1 MGTLQYGQRSYKV
14 EDRLLA
20 HLQVLISIKLRRR
33 ENFFVSWPKSTME
46 GSGRVSI
53 WVDNGVPIAC
63 EYDGSKAPA
72 IQREWV
78 ESMVEAAS
86 SSLGLQIT
94 ESGEFVPYG

>member
-1 MGTLQYGQRSYKV
+1 MGTMYYGPRQYKI

-20 HLQVLISIKLRRR
+20 HLQVLISLKLRRR
-33 ENFFVSWPKSTME
+33 ENFFLSWSKGIAE
-46 GSGRVSI
+46 GGGRYSI

-63 EYDGSKAPA
+63 EFDGGRPPI

-78 ESMVEAAS
+78 ESMAEAAG

-94 ESGEFVPYG
+94 EDGEFVPLA